1 MRRGHTVDQLS
12 NEELRLLV
20 QHIDKQQ
27 QQQQQQK
34 DGAQADE
41 ATATA
46 EKSQQAAAK
55 QQEQKKDH
63 DEEKNEDGEEE
74 KKETKEDRRRRLH
87 ARNMRYYRSLESDL
101 VANILVFI
109 YKSQIAISGHDSR
122 MNAGPNTP
130 REIKRMASK
139 AKTDASARSVLFE
152 DWLQSG
158 ESWKQSKLLA
168 RLRNR
173 SSSARRGMRKW
184 LFYSEMVSRFGS
196 EVAAAIKETKEGDP
210 ERSLTEIRKWPEC
223 EAGFKLHCPNIH
235 QRVGN
240 HIGQIMLE
248 FL

>member
-1 MRRGHTVDQLS
+1 
-12 NEELRLLV
+12 
-20 QHIDKQQ
+20 
-27 QQQQQQK
+27 
-34 DGAQADE
+34 
-41 ATATA
+41 
-46 EKSQQAAAK
+46 
-55 QQEQKKDH
+55 
-63 DEEKNEDGEEE
+63 
-74 KKETKEDRRRRLH
+74 
-87 ARNMRYYRSLESDL
+87 
-101 VANILVFI
+101 
-109 YKSQIAISGHDSR
+109 

-173 SSSARRGMRKW
+173 SSSSRHGMRKW

-223 EAGFKLHCPNIH
+223 EAGFKLHCPNIP
-235 QRVGN
+235 QKVGN
-240 HIGQIMLE
+240 HIIRRLRTNSAGIPLRLLGFQLLG
-248 FL
+248 FYCLTPNKP